1 MNFHYST
8 ALQRPLPPSK
18 SPKSQ
23 QLNRRMLQVK
33 QVLFVYSGWVTN
45 TDTQHFLIRSVND
58 KLFHNSLICMD
69 LKYTPPPS
77 QTCLTTVRFD
87 QARSTALPSDGDD
100 DKFLSFL
107 NAVQKRPCT
116 PHWTVWREIC
126 PSPNCTCESPPAGG
140 SAQVASKQSFKVR

>member
-1 MNFHYST
+1 MNSHYSA

-18 SPKSQ
+18 SHKGQ
-23 QLNRRMLQVK
+23 QSNRRMLQVK
-33 QVLFVYSGWVTN
+33 QVFFVYSGWVTN
-45 TDTQHFLIRSVND
+45 TDTQHFLIRSVNG

-87 QARSTALPSDGDD
+87 QARSTALPSDDDD

-107 NAVQKRPCT
+107 NAVQNAHAPRAGPRDAKLVHHRTALASLHQQGALPKSRP
-116 PHWTVWREIC
+116 
-126 PSPNCTCESPPAGG
+126 
-140 SAQVASKQSFKVR
+140 SKVLR